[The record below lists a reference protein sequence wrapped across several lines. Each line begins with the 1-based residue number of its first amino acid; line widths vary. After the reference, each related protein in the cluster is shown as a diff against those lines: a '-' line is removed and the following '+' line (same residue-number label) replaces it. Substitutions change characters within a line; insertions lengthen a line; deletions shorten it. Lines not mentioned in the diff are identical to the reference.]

1 MILKSSKHSSF
12 ECPDLVIYS
21 NRIFLLLPL
30 PLDHGSSHVLKQT
43 RLKMIAIRSGFA
55 DRGLEGGKEGGRDGG
70 VWRFPAA
77 GEEAASAAVMKF
89 DISFAE
95 SSRLHL
101 D

>member
-1 MILKSSKHSSF
+1 MNAKSA
-12 ECPDLVIYS
+12 Y
-21 NRIFLLLPL
+21 LPL
-30 PLDHGSSHVLKQT
+30 AQGSSRVLKQT
-43 RLKMIAIRSGFA
+43 WLPTVACA
-55 DRGLEGGKEGGRDGG
+55 LDLQLEGWREG

-77 GEEAASAAVMKF
+77 GEEAANAAVMKF